1 MRFRAFRWLA
11 GCGLIAFA
19 AFSSSPAYAAVPF
32 EDTLAQRTLA
42 CTACHGQ
49 QGRAGPDGYYPRIA
63 GKPAG
68 YLYNQLLN
76 LRDGRRHYP
85 LMTGLLDPLSDSYLL
100 EIAQYFS
107 KLDVPYPAPAAT
119 TAQPADLQRGE
130 TLATRGDAAKKIP
143 ACMQCHGKA
152 LTGVAPH
159 IPGLLGLPRDYINA
173 QLGGWQTG
181 QRAAHAPDCMAQIAK
196 QMSAQDV
203 TAVAAWLS
211 SQPLPA
217 DTHPATSL
225 PMAQAADIKMSCGS
239 APVFAANSSGATPFK
254 SPTSAAAPTPAAPP
268 GPLTAPVPAVPAA
281 NSAQVAR
288 GAYLARAGNCMG
300 CHTTR
305 GGVPWAGGRGIDT
318 PFGTV
323 FSSNLTPDAA
333 TGLGNWSAE
342 DFWGALH
349 HGRSKEGRML
359 YPAFPYTN
367 YTQVSRTDAD
377 ALFAYLRSLP
387 KTAQANRNHALRWP
401 YSTQAALYAW
411 RSLYFTPG
419 APTAVSGKSALWNR
433 GAYLVQGLGHCSACH
448 TTRNALGGSAQQLD
462 MAGGLIPMQN
472 WYAPSLSSASEA
484 SVGGWDTPQVVAL
497 LKTGMSQRGTV
508 LGPMADVVLGST
520 QHLTDDD
527 LTAMAVY
534 LKDLPGARSA
544 LVSGPSAAAPA
555 TLSPQSTVTTSARA
569 LDRGAKIYEKHCVD
583 CHGSTGAGVQ
593 GAYPP
598 LAGNRAVTLPQVAN
612 LVQVVM
618 YGGFAPATQG
628 NPRPYGM
635 PPYVLQL
642 GDADIAA
649 VLTYIRSA
657 WGNTAPAVTELDVNR
672 FRSVKK

>member
-1 MRFRAFRWLA
+1 MKPGAFRWLA
-11 GCGLIAFA
+11 SCGVAVFA
-19 AFSSSPAYAAVPF
+19 ALAALGPSPGRAATTF
-32 EDTLAQRTLA
+32 EDSLAQRTLA

-85 LMTGLLDPLSDSYLL
+85 LMTGLLDPLSDRYLL

-107 KLDVPYPAPAAT
+107 KLDVPYPAPTVT
-119 TAQPADLQRGE
+119 TAQPAELQRGQA
-130 TLATRGDAAKKIP
+130 LATRGDAAKNLP
-143 ACMQCHGKA
+143 ACVQCHGKA
-152 LTGVAPH
+152 LTGVAPN
-159 IPGLLGLPRDYINA
+159 IPGLLGLPRDYLNA

-196 QMSAQDV
+196 RMSAQDV

-211 SQPLPA
+211 AQPLPT
-217 DTHPATSL
+217 DTHPAVAL
-225 PMAQAADIKMSCGS
+225 PAPQPANIKMSCGS
-239 APVFAANSSGATPFK
+239 APVIAAISANAGAGK
-254 SPTSAAAPTPAAPP
+254 SQVLQVPAPTPS
-268 GPLTAPVPAVPAA
+268 
-281 NSAQVAR
+281 SADSTLVAR

-305 GGVPWAGGRGIDT
+305 GGASWAGGRGIDT

-333 TGLGNWSAE
+333 TGLGNWSAN

-349 HGRSKEGRML
+349 HGRSKDGRLL

-367 YTQVSRTDAD
+367 YTQVTRPDAD

-387 KTAQANRNHALRWP
+387 KATQANRAHALRWP

-419 APTAVSGKSALWNR
+419 THTAVAGKSAAWNQ

-448 TTRNALGGSAQQLD
+448 TARNALGGSGQQSDL
-462 MAGGLIPMQN
+462 AGGLIPMQN
-472 WYAPSLSSASEA
+472 WYAPSLSSGREA
-484 SVGGWDTPQVVAL
+484 GVAGWDTAQIVAL
-497 LKTGMSQRGTV
+497 LKTGVSPRGGAV

-520 QHLTDDD
+520 QHLSDDD
-527 LTAMAVY
+527 LMAMAVY
-534 LKDLPGARSA
+534 LKDLPGGHSVATA
-544 LVSGPSAAAPA
+544 GPSVPPTASSPA
-555 TLSPQSTVTTSARA
+555 KVP
-569 LDRGAKIYEKHCVD
+569 DRGAKIFEKHCVD
-583 CHGSTGAGVQ
+583 CHGSTGAGVP

-598 LAGNRAVTLPQVAN
+598 LAGNRAVTLALAAN

-635 PPYVLQL
+635 PPYLLQL

-657 WGNTAPAVTELDVNR
+657 WGNSASAVTELEVNR
-672 FRSVKK
+672 FRSMQKQ